1 MNKKSFVLGLVIILV
16 ITLLAGC
23 TSTSKSANT
32 GKYEIVRGA
41 VLGGK
46 WQMYQMRIHLESG
59 AAFDIDLLDLVTN
72 DKVDG
77 YFYPERG
84 SGASLEIKA
93 GVNIIYKAD
102 PAGIPAGSTL
112 SDRFSFTANQ
122 PLGTAYVLNFRNS
135 GSEKT
140 VTILMEIIYPV
151 TAAIRGPLAIK

>member
-1 MNKKSFVLGLVIILV
+1 MIRKAFALGLVVILTV
-16 ITLLAGC
+16 ILLAGC
-23 TSTSKSANT
+23 TSTAKSATT
-32 GKYEIVRGA
+32 GKYEILRSE

-46 WQMYQMRIHLESG
+46 WQMYQFRIHLESG
-59 AAFDIDLLDLVTN
+59 AAFDIDLLNLVAN

-93 GVNIIYKAD
+93 GAATIYKAD
-102 PAGIPAGSTL
+102 PAGMPAGSTL

-122 PLGTAYVLNFRNS
+122 PVGTAYVLDFRNA

-140 VTILMEIIYPV
+140 VTIFVELVYPT
-151 TAAIRGPLAIK
+151 TASIRGPLDVK